1 MLEGELYIC
10 GREVCSFFPMWTK
23 VCEGVDLVVVQA
35 VMRHLT
41 VVAFDCGALGLD
53 LLFLAMNGKR
63 RMICGSSV

>member
-1 MLEGELYIC
+1 M
-10 GREVCSFFPMWTK
+10 
-23 VCEGVDLVVVQA
+23 CEGVDLAVVQA